1 MIAIEPL
8 YKLISPEAGSWIV
21 VLFIFMLIFDK
32 ARFWVASFLK
42 MMYKVFIEKSPMN
55 S

>member
-8 YKLISPEAGSWIV
+8 YNLINPEAGSWIV
-21 VLFIFMLIFDK
+21 VLFIFILIFYK
-32 ARFWVASFLK
+32 TRFWVASFLK
-42 MMYKVFIEKSPMN
+42 MMYEIFIAKSPIN